1 MQSFKELPFKMLEKL
16 HAQTYDA
23 RNGQDES
30 NVLPKKR
37 EDITIYIKLS

>member
-1 MQSFKELPFKMLEKL
+1 MLEKL